1 VFTLRLDPTPG
12 AQDEESLTVTV
23 DGREETMRLHEYG
36 RVYAIPGL
44 YEEILRRLEYAS
56 PAKVADLLLHAPGI
70 VPAEVRALD
79 LAAGNGV
86 SADPLLEGGAGL
98 LVGMDLIPEARD
110 AALRD
115 RPDSYAEFVAGD
127 VGEPGLVA
135 GLVERYGLNAVA
147 CSGGIS
153 HIPVD
158 AFAEGWGA
166 FPAGSWLVATA
177 AEDLGDGQGETYG
190 RWVAGEVAEDRLT
203 DVYVERFVHR
213 LAMSG
218 EPIEYT
224 ALRARKA

>member
-1 VFTLRLDPTPG
+1 VFTLHLDPAPG

-56 PAKVADLLLHAPGI
+56 PAKVAELLLHAPGV
-70 VPAEVRALD
+70 VPGEVRALD

-158 AFAEGWGA
+158 AFAAGWGA

-177 AEDLGDGQGETYG
+177 AEDLGDGQGGTYG
-190 RWVAGEVAEDRLT
+190 RWVAGEVAQDRLT

-218 EPIEYT
+218 EPIGYT